1 MSISFSRTCDILFIR
16 SCPTTATLP
25 EDTVLS
31 PHSPAT
37 GMVCSFV
44 EWPRPI
50 AREGLHINTRSR
62 ARAVRRAGCCPLYDS
77 DRNIVRR
84 GVFAVH
90 TATRN
95 IDTAVSATTS
105 DDGNLVAASGPCAIC
120 PAWLTHNGKS
130 TTCTAGVEIRVRAR
144 RRHIILTIAEHGPY

>member
-1 MSISFSRTCDILFIR
+1 
-16 SCPTTATLP
+16 
-25 EDTVLS
+25 
-31 PHSPAT
+31 
-37 GMVCSFV
+37 MVCSFV

-105 DDGNLVAASGPCAIC
+105 DDGNLVAPFFYQNHPYNKSIEHQNKDYPERHNSAILGC
-120 PAWLTHNGKS
+120 YFEKYNLFSKILNRKKEERPPSVTFICCRELLLPDIVNVLADDIFYN
-130 TTCTAGVEIRVRAR
+130 RV
-144 RRHIILTIAEHGPY
+144 